1 MLEVS
6 ARAEKPT
13 AAARRPEL
21 SKVGTL
27 LQVQS
32 WRDTVGWCPGA
43 RVLGGGPSL
52 GVGATEVSQDALETE
67 REGKGYP
74 VLSLFPL

>member
-43 RVLGGGPSL
+43 RVLGGGPL
-52 GVGATEVSQDALETE
+52 WGWEPLKLAKMLLRQK
-67 REGKGYP
+67 GKGYP